1 MPWVLWA
8 APASQFDS
16 QRICFAFPADAV
28 IRQLAVRTAGRRL
41 LIHWKKIDEY
51 IEPNW
56 EKIDAEKC
64 PAVLFWRGAKGAVFG
79 HIRDGELFDHKWV
92 YVCDSNKVT
101 HFSEVNGPESNVI
114 EMAAFRPS

>member
-1 MPWVLWA
+1 MLVLLDLLRFSGGCGHK
-8 APASQFDS
+8 ASNQF
-16 QRICFAFPADAV
+16 V
-28 IRQLAVRTAGRRL
+28 LGRDDV
-41 LIHWKKIDEY
+41 IHWKQIAEY

-56 EKIDAEKC
+56 EKVNSERS

-101 HFSEVNGPESNVI
+101 HFSEINGPESNIV
-114 EMAAFRPS
+114 EMSDFRS

>member
-1 MPWVLWA
+1 MLVVLDLLRFSSGYGHK
-8 APASQFDS
+8 ASNQF
-16 QRICFAFPADAV
+16 V
-28 IRQLAVRTAGRRL
+28 LGRDDV
-41 LIHWKKIDEY
+41 IHWKQIAEY

-56 EKIDAEKC
+56 EKVNSERS

-101 HFSEVNGPESNVI
+101 HFSEVNGPENNIV
-114 EMAAFRPS
+114 EMSDFRS